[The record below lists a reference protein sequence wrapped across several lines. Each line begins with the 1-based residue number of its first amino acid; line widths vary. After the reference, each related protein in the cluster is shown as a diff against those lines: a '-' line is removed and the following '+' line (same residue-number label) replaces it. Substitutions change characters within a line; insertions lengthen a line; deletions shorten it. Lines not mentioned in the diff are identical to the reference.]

1 MDKNQV
7 KRLWQQMLDTMKKEG
22 ALETAGVEAAFSA
35 VPRHL
40 FLPNLPLE
48 EIYSD
53 KAISLKHDASGLLT
67 SSSSQP
73 SMMAVMLNQ
82 LELKEGDNV
91 LEIGTASG
99 YNAAI
104 IKQIV
109 GETGRVTSVEI
120 DPELAKQAAVN
131 LQHAKFGSVVV
142 VNGDGAQGYSPRAAY
157 DHILSTV
164 GIWDVPPAWIQQLK
178 PRGTIVAPIVIDG
191 VQVSAKFVLQD
202 DGTALSVDN
211 RPCAFVY
218 MLGQNA
224 GPDFRRQVGSSSLYI
239 LADDVQTVDTVAL
252 HTLLSDDHEYCQL
265 ETQLSSSD
273 FWYGF
278 QLYLMIHEPPDLS
291 FFVYSV
297 IEGQQAYGLEGRG
310 IALFARGTIAFAG
323 YNDKGLVHCFAGSD
337 AFIEM
342 QRILDN
348 WETEGRPTMA
358 DIRLRLIPKILD
370 MPAIDSGKI
379 YERRDN
385 FLHVWIETQA
395 ND

>member
-7 KRLWQQMLDTMKKEG
+7 KRLWRALLTTMQKEG
-22 ALETAGVEAAFSA
+22 ALETAGVKAAFSA

-40 FLPNLPLE
+40 FLPNFPLE

-53 KAISLKHDASGLLT
+53 KAIGLKHDANGLLT

-73 SMMAVMLNQ
+73 SMMAIMLNQ
-82 LELKEGDNV
+82 LDLKEGDNV

-99 YNAAI
+99 YNAAL
-104 IKQIV
+104 IKHIV
-109 GETGRVTSVEI
+109 GESGRVTSIEI
-120 DPELAKQAAVN
+120 DSELSKQAAIN
-131 LQHAKFGSVVV
+131 LQHAKYGSVVV
-142 VNGDGAQGYSPRAAY
+142 VHGDGAQGYSPRAAY

-164 GIWDVPPAWIQQLK
+164 GIWNVPPAWIQQLK

-191 VQVSAKFVLQD
+191 VQVSARFVLQD
-202 DGTALSVDN
+202 DGTLLSVDN

-218 MLGQNA
+218 MLGQYA

-239 LADDVQTVDTVAL
+239 LADDVQNIDTAAL
-252 HTLLSDDHEYCQL
+252 HTLLSDDHEYCQFDS
-265 ETQLSSSD
+265 QLTVND
-273 FWYGF
+273 FWYGY
-278 QLYLMIHEPPDLS
+278 QLYLMIHEPPELS

-310 IALFARGTIAFAG
+310 IALFTRGTVAFAS

-342 QRILDN
+342 QRVLDN
-348 WETEGRPTMA
+348 WEAEGRPTM
-358 DIRLRLIPKILD
+358 DNLRLRLIPKILD
-370 MPAIDSGKI
+370 MPAIDYGRI
-379 YERRDN
+379 YERGDN
-385 FLHVWIETQA
+385 FLHVWIETQPH
-395 ND
+395 D

>member
-7 KRLWQQMLDTMKKEG
+7 KRLWRALLTTMQKEG
-22 ALETAGVEAAFSA
+22 ALETAGVKAAFSA

-40 FLPNLPLE
+40 FLPNFPLE

-53 KAISLKHDASGLLT
+53 KAIGLKHDANGLLT

-73 SMMAVMLNQ
+73 SMMAIMLNQ
-82 LELKEGDNV
+82 LDLKEGDNV

-99 YNAAI
+99 YNAAL
-104 IKQIV
+104 IKHIV
-109 GETGRVTSVEI
+109 GESGRVTSIEI
-120 DPELAKQAAVN
+120 DSELSKQAAIN
-131 LQHAKFGSVVV
+131 LQHAKYGSVVV
-142 VNGDGAQGYSPRAAY
+142 VHGDGAQGYSPRAAY

-164 GIWDVPPAWIQQLK
+164 GIWNVPPAWIQQLK

-191 VQVSAKFVLQD
+191 VQVSARFVLQD
-202 DGTALSVDN
+202 DGTLLSVDN

-218 MLGQNA
+218 MLGQYA

-239 LADDVQTVDTVAL
+239 LADDVQNIDTAAL
-252 HTLLSDDHEYCQL
+252 HTLLSDDHEYCQFDS
-265 ETQLSSSD
+265 QLTVND
-273 FWYGF
+273 FWYGY
-278 QLYLMIHEPPDLS
+278 QLYLMIHEPPELS

-310 IALFARGTIAFAG
+310 IALFTRGTVAFAS

-342 QRILDN
+342 QRVLDN
-348 WETEGRPTMA
+348 WEAEGRPTM
-358 DIRLRLIPKILD
+358 DDLRLRLIPKILD
-370 MPAIDSGKI
+370 MPAIDYGRI
-379 YERRDN
+379 YERGDN
-385 FLHVWIETQA
+385 FLHVWIETQPH
-395 ND
+395 D